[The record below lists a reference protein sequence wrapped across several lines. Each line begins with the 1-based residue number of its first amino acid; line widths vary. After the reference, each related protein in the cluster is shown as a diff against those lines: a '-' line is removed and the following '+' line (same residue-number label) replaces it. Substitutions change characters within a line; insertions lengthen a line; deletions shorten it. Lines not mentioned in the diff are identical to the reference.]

1 MGESV
6 LYLGNQR
13 YSSWSLRPWLVARK
27 AGVPFVTRVVS
38 LRDPAHEPF
47 FQQVSP
53 SGRVP
58 LWVTERGL
66 NIWDSLAIAEWLAEQ
81 CPRLWPADPEA
92 RAVARAVSAEMHS
105 GFVALRTQCPMNLG
119 RLGQCLQVTPQPDT
133 ARDLDRIATIWRD
146 CRERFGQSG
155 PWLFGDFCIADAM
168 FAPVVL
174 RWVIYGLPRSAAVE
188 DYVQHWLADIDL
200 QDWIAAAQAETETID
215 RFEQE

>member
-1 MGESV
+1 MI
-6 LYLGNQR
+6 LYIGNRR
-13 YSSWSLRPWLVARK
+13 YSSWSLRPALAAAASGLAVEE
-27 AGVPFVTRVVS
+27 RVIGLDLPGTAAAIHAVN
-38 LRDPAHEPF
+38 PA
-47 FQQVSP
+47 
-53 SGRVP
+53 GRVP
-58 LWVTERGL
+58 VLHDGALVVH
-66 NIWDSLAIAEWLAEQ
+66 DSLAICEYLHELA
-81 CPRLWPADPEA
+81 PDAGLWPRERAA
-92 RAVARAVSAEMHS
+92 RARARSIVAEMHS
-105 GFVALRTQCPMNLG
+105 GFAALRTQCPMNLG
-119 RLGQCLQVTPQPDT
+119 RLGRCLQVTPQPDT

-155 PWLFGDFCIADAM
+155 PWLFGNFCIADAM